1 MMLTLAAIIA
11 GATISGQGDGAFVS
25 SGFVTALLG
34 TGGVAGLIGY
44 LGGRK
49 RKVTLDPPDIKATIR
64 RDLSELFATKEDI
77 NEIKDSIRQLEAR
90 IDQRIKIHEE
100 SNARNFEAT
109 YSRIN
114 RNDRETSE
122 MIGLIKGMSA
132 DVAMIKQSLYRS
144 E

>member
-1 MMLTLAAIIA
+1 MFVLAAIFA
-11 GATISGQGDGAFVS
+11 EAAISGQGDGAFVS

-64 RDLSELFATKEDI
+64 RDLSEMFATKEDI

-109 YSRIN
+109 YARLN

-122 MIGLIKGMSA
+122 MVGLIKGMSA
-132 DVAMIKQSLYRS
+132 DVAMIKQKLYRS
-144 E
+144 K